1 MCKIIAVANQ
11 KGGVGKT
18 TTTVNLGAG
27 LAQKGKKVL
36 LIDADAQGDLSICLG
51 NNNPDEMDLTLA
63 TIFGRN
69 IKGEKYDLREA
80 ILTHEEGFDYVPC
93 NIELS
98 GIEVSLVNA
107 MRREYILSQI
117 LGKVKELY
125 DFILIDCSPSLG
137 MVTINALA
145 VADSVIIPVQAEY
158 LPAKGLEQLI
168 RTIRK
173 VRDNE
178 INAGLSI
185 EGILMT
191 MVDGR
196 TTFCKEIIS
205 LIEDGYGQSVRMFK
219 SRIPKSVRASE
230 ISAFGMSIFR
240 YDRKGKVA
248 EAYGNLAKEVLADA

>member
-1 MCKIIAVANQ
+1 MCKIIAVTNQ

-18 TTTVNLGAG
+18 TTTVNLGAA
-27 LAQKGKKVL
+27 LALQGKKVL
-36 LIDADAQGDLSICLG
+36 LVDADAQGDLSICLG
-51 NNNPDEMDLTLA
+51 NNNPDDMDLTLA
-63 TIFGRN
+63 TIFGKN
-69 IKGEKYDLREA
+69 IKGEKYDLKDA
-80 ILTHEEGFDYVPC
+80 IFTHEEGFDYVPC

-98 GIEVSLVNA
+98 GIEVSLVNV
-107 MRREYILSQI
+107 MRREYILNQI

-125 DFILIDCSPSLG
+125 DYVIIDCSPSLG

-145 VADSVIIPVQAEY
+145 AADSVIIPVQAEY

-173 VRDNE
+173 VRGNE
-178 INAGLSI
+178 INPNLKI

-205 LIEDGYGQSVRMFK
+205 LLEEGYGQSVRMFN

-230 ISAFGMSIFR
+230 ISAVGMSIFK
-240 YDRKGKVA
+240 YDPKGKVA
-248 EAYGNLAKEVLADA
+248 EAYSNLAKEVLADE

>member
-27 LAQKGKKVL
+27 MALEGKKVL
-36 LIDADAQGDLSICLG
+36 LLDADAQGDLSICLG
-51 NNNPDEMDLTLA
+51 NNNPDDMDLTLA
-63 TIFGRN
+63 TIFGRL
-69 IKGEKYDLREA
+69 IKGEKCDLTQA
-80 ILTHEEGFDYVPC
+80 IISHEEGFDYVPC

-98 GIEVSLVNA
+98 GIEVSLVNV
-107 MRREYILSQI
+107 MRREYLLKQI
-117 LGKVKELY
+117 LRKVKELY
-125 DFILIDCSPSLG
+125 DYILIDCSPSLG

-145 VADSVIIPVQAEY
+145 AADSVIIPVQAEY

-168 RTIRK
+168 KTIRK

-178 INAGLSI
+178 INPNLSI

-196 TTFCKEIIS
+196 TVFCKEIIS

-219 SRIPKSVRASE
+219 ARVPKSVRASE
-230 ISAFGMSIFR
+230 ISAAGMSIFQ
-240 YDRKGKVA
+240 YDPKGKVA
-248 EAYGNLAKEVLADA
+248 EAYGALAKEVIADA